1 MYPTLLTNIE
11 IQKYYQNERRSNG
24 VYSRNDL
31 CGKVKDEAYLINLD
45 EYTDFETHCI
55 NLYALKKKVYFD
67 SFGVKEIKTF
77 IGNKNIKPKTFRM

>member
-55 NLYALKKKVYFD
+55 NLYALKKK
-67 SFGVKEIKTF
+67 F
-77 IGNKNIKPKTFRM
+77 ILTVLE